1 MATVEEILTDINQ
14 VLRSYNYID
23 NEDEDLGL
31 DDLPSLVSHL
41 LLLRVFTQECIRFA
55 IPYEDVEDFCD
66 FAVDY
71 IYQKETE
78 GEDVSKIEV
87 ETIVDEYQANKGP
100 KH

>member
-1 MATVEEILTDINQ
+1 MATVDDILNDVNQ
-14 VLRSYNYID
+14 VLRAYNYID
-23 NEDEDLGL
+23 NEDEALGL
-31 DDLPSLVSHL
+31 EDLPSLISNL
-41 LLLRVFTQECIRFA
+41 ILLRVFTQECIRFA
-55 IPYEDVEDFCD
+55 IPYDDVEDFCD

-78 GEDVSKIEV
+78 GEDVSKIDV